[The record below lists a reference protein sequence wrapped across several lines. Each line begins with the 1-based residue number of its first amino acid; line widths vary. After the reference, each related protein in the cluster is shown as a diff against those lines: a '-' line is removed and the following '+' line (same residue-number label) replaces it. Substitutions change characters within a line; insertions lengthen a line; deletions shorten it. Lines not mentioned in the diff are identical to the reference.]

1 MVNATGLQKN
11 TSAAVQSGKHGGDF
25 ARCNNPACKHG
36 VGSSECT
43 WNAGQCGHT
52 RQWSSCQVSQCPNWK
67 VRLSPGHKGLTFCCA
82 ICGRAR
88 NNMCESTWGGGGVCD
103 QGLCQRVQPHS
114 PMGGQAPD
122 MALDNEI
129 EVDAQLKV
137 GAGCRMQQRA
147 SKRAIE
153 FEAQE
158 RKEKGLPGHKVQ
170 VTRHGKIDGACEGKD
185 AWDGAIRSLAPRILN
200 MAAVRVTEQD
210 PVDMARLRLQLD
222 GKFEYVGGE
231 LSDAGF
237 RDCVRRYMKGERARL
252 KRRYAQKGAKACPL
266 GVDREQ
272 WEKLVIYWQQR
283 DTKTKTEHMVDA
295 RGAVANVSHLG
306 RGGKAAIEAKLAS

>member
-11 TSAAVQSGKHGGDF
+11 TSAAVQSHKHGGDF
-25 ARCNNPACKHG
+25 ARCNNRACKHG

-82 ICGRAR
+82 ICGRAS

-137 GAGCRMQQRA
+137 GAGCLQMQQRNNSA
-147 SKRAIE
+147 TVLRY
-153 FEAQE
+153 EALE
-158 RKEKGLPGHKVQ
+158 CMHCSP
-170 VTRHGKIDGACEGKD
+170 
-185 AWDGAIRSLAPRILN
+185 
-200 MAAVRVTEQD
+200 
-210 PVDMARLRLQLD
+210 
-222 GKFEYVGGE
+222 
-231 LSDAGF
+231 
-237 RDCVRRYMKGERARL
+237 
-252 KRRYAQKGAKACPL
+252 
-266 GVDREQ
+266 
-272 WEKLVIYWQQR
+272 
-283 DTKTKTEHMVDA
+283 
-295 RGAVANVSHLG
+295 
-306 RGGKAAIEAKLAS
+306 

>member
-1 MVNATGLQKN
+1 M
-11 TSAAVQSGKHGGDF
+11 
-25 ARCNNPACKHG
+25 
-36 VGSSECT
+36 
-43 WNAGQCGHT
+43 
-52 RQWSSCQVSQCPNWK
+52 
-67 VRLSPGHKGLTFCCA
+67 
-82 ICGRAR
+82 
-88 NNMCESTWGGGGVCD
+88 
-103 QGLCQRVQPHS
+103 
-114 PMGGQAPD
+114 
-122 MALDNEI
+122 
-129 EVDAQLKV
+129 
-137 GAGCRMQQRA
+137 
-147 SKRAIE
+147 
-153 FEAQE
+153 
-158 RKEKGLPGHKVQ
+158 PGHKVQ

-185 AWDGAIRSLAPRILN
+185 AWDGAIRSLAPRTLN
-200 MAAVRVTEQD
+200 MAVVKVTEQD
-210 PVDMARLRLQLD
+210 PIDMARLRLHLD

-252 KRRYAQKGAKACPL
+252 KRRYAHIGAKACPL